1 MKPKS
6 TRRAK
11 LSKRLKIK
19 FRKSESWKYKRL
31 NSSWRFPNGIDN
43 KIRHQKKGYPPKVR
57 IGYRNPSTIR
67 GLHPS
72 GFEAVIVSSPEE
84 VTLIDRN
91 NQIITISRTI
101 GAKKKLVI
109 VEQAREWA
117 IHITNPGIGPKTIE
131 EDIELEFDEQE
142 LADLEGLD
150 DLEDSEGL
158 DDLEDSE
165 GLDDL
170 EDTGDGDTDAE
181 HESE

>member
-1 MKPKS
+1 MKPKN

-11 LSKRLKIK
+11 LSRRPKTK
-19 FRKSESWKYKRL
+19 FRRSESWKYMRL
-31 NSSWRFPNGIDN
+31 SSSWRFPNGIDN
-43 KIRHQKKGYPPKVR
+43 KIRHQKKGYPPKVK
-57 IGYRNPSTIR
+57 IGYRNPSAIR

-109 VEQAREWA
+109 LDQAREWA
-117 IHITNPGIGPKTIE
+117 IHVTNPGIGPKTIE
-131 EDIELEFDEQE
+131 DDLELEFDEQE

-150 DLEDSEGL
+150 DLDDL
-158 DDLEDSE
+158 DDLDVE

-170 EDTGDGDTDAE
+170 EDTGDDDAAE
-181 HESE
+181 RESD